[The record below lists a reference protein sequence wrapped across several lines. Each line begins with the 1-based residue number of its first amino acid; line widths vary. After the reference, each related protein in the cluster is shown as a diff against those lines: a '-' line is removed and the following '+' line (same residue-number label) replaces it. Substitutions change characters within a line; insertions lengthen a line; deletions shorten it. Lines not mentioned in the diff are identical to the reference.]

1 MANTLSYSAF
11 SERVNEV
18 FKIIDGAATVEL
30 ELMECNQLTAHPA
43 GDTPQRESFSL
54 VFRGPMNLALPQR
67 TFSLQ
72 NVAMGPME
80 IFLVPI
86 GPDGKG
92 LQYEAVFN

>member
-1 MANTLSYSAF
+1 MASTLNFSAF

-18 FKIIDGAATVEL
+18 FTITDGAVTVEL
-30 ELMECNQLTAHPA
+30 ELVECNQLTAHPA
-43 GDTPQRESFSL
+43 GNTPQRESFSL

-72 NVAMGPME
+72 NAAMGTMD